1 VATTGYQ
8 LKPSYIE
15 KLTNQLG
22 SILRVALDN
31 EVIHKNPMSKIKR
44 RKPKTDKRI
53 APLDMATIKNL
64 ADGFAPR
71 WQIVVWI
78 GFFTGMRPSEVLGL
92 TWDRLDFE
100 NQEITVDRQLSRDS
114 KKIFADHLKTS
125 KSYRKI
131 PFSPYLQRLLLEHRD
146 QHGLGPHGLIL
157 QNRSGNVWRYKDASA
172 MFRLI
177 ARPLGFDKGEG
188 MHQLRHTCASVLIK
202 LGNNAKQIQ
211 EWLGHESILET
222 MDTYGHLFPRDLHEV
237 SERLDAY
244 VVGQLEIQH
253 EQRMLA

>member
-1 VATTGYQ
+1 
-8 LKPSYIE
+8 
-15 KLTNQLG
+15 
-22 SILRVALDN
+22 
-31 EVIHKNPMSKIKR
+31 
-44 RKPKTDKRI
+44 
-53 APLDMATIKNL
+53 
-64 ADGFAPR
+64 
-71 WQIVVWI
+71 
-78 GFFTGMRPSEVLGL
+78 
-92 TWDRLDFE
+92 
-100 NQEITVDRQLSRDS
+100 
-114 KKIFADHLKTS
+114 
-125 KSYRKI
+125 
-131 PFSPYLQRLLLEHRD
+131 
-146 QHGLGPHGLIL
+146 
-157 QNRSGNVWRYKDASA
+157 